1 MGGML
6 PSVAMSAVQMG
17 LETAQQNRAEDAAK
31 QQARAQAE
39 QLQEAQSIASQQ
51 RQDQL
56 RRALASQRAR
66 FAAQGI
72 APDTGSA
79 DATLGGLEADAAQA
93 DANAQSLTDLRVG
106 NLYDSLSQR
115 RNLLDASDPRYRTAF
130 SLLQRSLRSVPLLD
144 G

>member
-1 MGGML
+1 ML